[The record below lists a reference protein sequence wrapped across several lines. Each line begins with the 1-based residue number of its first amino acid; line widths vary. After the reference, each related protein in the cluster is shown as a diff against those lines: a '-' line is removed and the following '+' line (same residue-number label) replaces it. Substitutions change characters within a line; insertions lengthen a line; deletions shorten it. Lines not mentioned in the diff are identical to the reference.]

1 MKALS
6 VRQPWAWAIIYALKN
21 IENRGWPI
29 NYRGD
34 ILIHAAKTCTKKE
47 YQLSIEFCQGI
58 GVIIPELISL
68 RRGQIIG
75 IVTIVDCKFSQVAS
89 GWGMPGQYHWKL
101 ENPREITPIPYIGR
115 LGIFEVP
122 DELVRSAIARVK
134 SVLSLFSGIGG
145 LCHHGISAAGLSHK
159 FRVQQFVEISPYSQS
174 QLRHEQPGI
183 PIHADI
189 TNYHCDRRQ
198 FDIICGGFPCQGTS
212 NSGNRLG
219 LADFRSALWG
229 EQFRI
234 INQCR
239 PAIALIEN
247 PTGLLS
253 RGMAT
258 VLEDLSEIR

>member
-21 IENRGWPI
+21 VENRGWPI
-29 NYRGD
+29 HYRGD
-34 ILIHAAKTCTKKE
+34 ILIHAAKTCTKKD
-47 YQLSIEFCQGI
+47 YQLAREFCHSM
-58 GVIIPELISL
+58 GVVTPELISL
-68 RRGQIIG
+68 RRGQVIG

-174 QLRHEQPGI
+174 QLRHEQPEK
-183 PIHADI
+183 
-189 TNYHCDRRQ
+189 
-198 FDIICGGFPCQGTS
+198 
-212 NSGNRLG
+212 L
-219 LADFRSALWG
+219 
-229 EQFRI
+229 
-234 INQCR
+234 
-239 PAIALIEN
+239 
-247 PTGLLS
+247 
-253 RGMAT
+253 
-258 VLEDLSEIR
+258 